1 MHYKQSKDTVIR
13 RVDDSVFLVKP
24 ETDAL
29 YQLDGP
35 GSVLWQALSDPMDM
49 DQIVKLLLIA
59 FPDADR
65 GIVARDVDVLLKDLI
80 DHRLIEA
87 LE

>member
-1 MHYKQSKDTVIR
+1 MQYKQSKGIVIR
-13 RVDDSVFLVKP
+13 RVDDSVFLVRP

-35 GSVLWQALSDPMDM
+35 GSVLWLALSDPMDN
-49 DQIVKLLLIA
+49 DDAVKLLLIA
-59 FPDADR
+59 FPDADPV
-65 GIVARDVDVLLKDLI
+65 IVARDVDALLKDLK

-87 LE
+87 MG